1 MHAQGL
7 EFLTGSEVMKV
18 IQARNLVVEFPIYSF
33 TGHRSFKK
41 NILNFATGGILAKD
55 AANRVV
61 VRALDNINFEFNEGD
76 RVGLIGNNGSGKS
89 TLLQVLAGIY
99 EPVAGDLKVD
109 GRITSM
115 LGITLGMDSE
125 VTGLE
130 NIYLRGQLMGLSRW
144 QIDAMVDD
152 IADFS
157 GIGDFL
163 NLPLRTYSSGM
174 AMRLAFAVA
183 TSVDAD
189 IILMDEWLSVGD
201 AEFMD
206 KAKAK
211 LTQMVDK
218 ARLVVIASHNHAML
232 KDQCNIILTL
242 EHGRIVHTERTDSQ
256 S

>member
-1 MHAQGL
+1 MA
-7 EFLTGSEVMKV
+7 V
-18 IQARNLVVEFPIYSF
+18 IRARNLVVEFPIYSF

-41 NILNFATGGILAKD
+41 SLLNLATGGILAKD

-61 VRALDNINFEFNEGD
+61 VRALDNLNFEFHEGD

-89 TLLQVLAGIY
+89 TFLQVLAGIY
-99 EPVAGDLKVD
+99 EPTAGDLKVD

-115 LGITLGMDSE
+115 LGITLGMDAE
-125 VTGLE
+125 VTGVE
-130 NIYLRGQLMGLSRW
+130 NIYLRGQLMGLSRR

-152 IADFS
+152 VADFA

-201 AEFMD
+201 ADFVQ
-206 KAKAK
+206 KAKIK
-211 LTQMVDK
+211 LSQMVDK
-218 ARLVVIASHNHAML
+218 ARLVVIASHDHAMI

-242 EHGRIVHTERTDSQ
+242 EHGKLVSAERTNSY